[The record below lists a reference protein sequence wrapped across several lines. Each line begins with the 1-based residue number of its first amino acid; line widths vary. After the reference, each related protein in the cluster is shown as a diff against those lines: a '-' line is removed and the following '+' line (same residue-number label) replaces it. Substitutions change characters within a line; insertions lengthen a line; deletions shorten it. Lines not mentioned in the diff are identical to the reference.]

1 MRQTYT
7 FQRAMMSLLGCIGKL
22 YWPDDGLFRPKLV
35 ANNRNNKIKDSC
47 VRWSTYFILFYFI
60 LFYFILF

>member
-1 MRQTYT
+1 VHLVDFAIEIEIKT
-7 FQRAMMSLLGCIGKL
+7 MMSLRGCIGTL

-47 VRWSTYFILFYFI
+47 VRRSTYFISF
-60 LFYFILF
+60 